1 MASAPRR
8 LFFVVPLLSL
18 LLSASNLPGSASHDG
33 ASHGGIGG
41 REMLEQRNF
50 ATWFDADEAALSAP
64 LFSGSGQR
72 LADKLSWQHEQTQ
85 QRIRKQQQSYKNKP
99 KHPTPSGN
107 GATTPAAAGGS
118 PDCPYTSAG
127 AGSANLHKCAMGYA
141 ATSGVTGGFRKTCG
155 GRYPTG
161 YVVTTAEDV
170 SIGWTEGS
178 LRWAMKYCTD
188 GVYITFAKPMTI
200 TLVQALYVNGDTTID
215 GRGHQIVITGG
226 PLLAYWVSNVIF
238 HNLEAASL
246 YPAVTPLSA
255 QLVCPAFHLFPHS
268 LFLPPLS
275 SPRLSSP
282 LFSSPLLSCLLLAS
296 PILSSPR
303 LSNPLFSS
311 PLLSSLLLASPI
323 LSLPRLSSPLLS
335 SHFDATPPC
344 TSSPVPSPP
353 VGDIPGDTDILH
365 IRNTTRVWVDHLKVY
380 NAARGTIS
388 VVYGATDVTV
398 SNTYFHNENFV
409 QLLGAADDAYYDRN
423 LRVTVY
429 RNWYDRAGQR
439 QPHCRWGSCHV
450 ANSLYTSWG
459 YYCLGA
465 RVYGRI
471 RSERNYFIGGPR
483 KEVTPWFGG
492 ALSTPTFDNT
502 GTIRSYGNRLENGST
517 LHEFVGTVPA
527 FNPPYKLALMEPT
540 DSMKDFIM
548 QNAGP
553 HFPDSEAL
561 PVGGG

>member
-1 MASAPRR
+1 MILALLDRQPRHSHTLRAIATITTFASPSSRAMAPAPRR
-8 LFFVVPLLSL
+8 LFFLVPVLSL
-18 LLSASNLPGSASHDG
+18 LLSASPLLGSPYQDG
-33 ASHGGIGG
+33 ASRGGIGG
-41 REMLEQRNF
+41 RELLEQRNF

-64 LFSGSGQR
+64 LFSGAGQR
-72 LADKLSWQHEQTQ
+72 QADKLSWQHEQTQ
-85 QRIRKQQQSYKNKP
+85 QLLRKKRQSYKKKP
-99 KHPTPSGN
+99 KPPTPSSSG
-107 GATTPAAAGGS
+107 GTTPAAAGGS

-155 GRYPTG
+155 GRYPAG
-161 YVVTTAEDV
+161 YVVTTSEDV

-188 GVYITFAKPMTI
+188 GVYITFANSMTI

-226 PLLAYWVSNVIF
+226 PLIAYWVSNVIF
-238 HNLEAASL
+238 HNLE
-246 YPAVTPLSA
+246 
-255 QLVCPAFHLFPHS
+255 
-268 LFLPPLS
+268 
-275 SPRLSSP
+275 
-282 LFSSPLLSCLLLAS
+282 
-296 PILSSPR
+296 
-303 LSNPLFSS
+303 
-311 PLLSSLLLASPI
+311 
-323 LSLPRLSSPLLS
+323 
-335 SHFDATPPC
+335 
-344 TSSPVPSPP
+344 

-388 VVYGATDVTV
+388 VVYGSTDVTV

-471 RSERNYFIGGPR
+471 RSERNYFIGGDR

-553 HFPDSEAL
+553 HFPTSEAL
-561 PVGGG
+561 SV